1 MMGAPEMLLAVKLL
15 LHVKSIC
22 LGPEVSLASVHG
34 AKEFSFCLSTE
45 FSQHNTLP
53 C

>member
-34 AKEFSFCLSTE
+34 QRNSHFA
-45 FSQHNTLP
+45 
-53 C
+53 